1 VKKIAAIF
9 TSVVSAILGK
19 ARMKKLLIYSAKT
32 LNINLHE
39 HGLIQIGAYISH
51 VPEKNGEVFLIEHIL
66 PHLFKPG
73 AQLTF
78 FDVGSNVGHYAIG
91 LRKYFPDAR
100 IYAFEPVKGTYD
112 LMVNN
117 ASDFRIDTYNLG
129 LGDKQGMATI
139 FNKTH
144 NSNTELASLYRDVFD
159 MPDGSEDEITSS
171 QFAIDTI
178 DNFCNKTQV
187 KNIHFLK
194 VDVEGHELLV
204 LKGASEMLR
213 QKGVEVIQFEFNSH
227 NVYSRVYLRDFYL
240 LLNNFEIFRIIPHGL
255 ISLGAYNSVN
265 EIFLLQNFLAVRK
278 DICHLVD
285 KSHLHD

>member
-1 VKKIAAIF
+1 MKKIIAGFIRG
-9 TSVVSAILGK
+9 VSAIIGK

-39 HGLIQIGAYISH
+39 HGLIQMGAYISH
-51 VPEKNGEVFLIEHIL
+51 VPEKSGEVFLIENIL
-66 PHLFKPG
+66 PYLFEPG
-73 AQLTF
+73 LPLTF
-78 FDVGSNVGHYAIG
+78 FDVGSNIGNYAIR
-91 LRKYFPDAR
+91 LRRQFPNAR

-112 LMVNN
+112 LMINN
-117 ASDFRIDTYNLG
+117 ASDFRIDTYNVG
-129 LGDKQGMATI
+129 LGDKQGSATI
-139 FNKTH
+139 FNKT
-144 NSNTELASLYRDVFD
+144 NNTNTELASLYRDIFNVAD
-159 MPDGSEDEITSS
+159 ESEDEITSS

-178 DNFCNKTQV
+178 DNFCNKKQI

-194 VDVEGHELLV
+194 IDVEGHELLV

-213 QKGVEVIQFEFNSH
+213 HKKIEIIQFEFNLH

-240 LLNNFEIFRIIPHGL
+240 LLNDFEIFRIIPHGL

-278 DICHLVD
+278 DKCYLID

>member
-1 VKKIAAIF
+1 
-9 TSVVSAILGK
+9 
-19 ARMKKLLIYSAKT
+19 MKKLLIYSAKT

-112 LMVNN
+112 LMINN

-129 LGDKQGMATI
+129 LGDKQGIATI
-139 FNKTH
+139 FNET
-144 NSNTELASLYRDVFD
+144 NNTNTELASLYRDVFNVTD
-159 MPDGSEDEITSS
+159 EREDEITSH

-178 DNFCNKTQV
+178 DNFCSKKQI
-187 KNIHFLK
+187 KNINFLK
-194 VDVEGHELLV
+194 IDVEGHELLV
-204 LKGASEMLR
+204 LKGALKMLG
-213 QKGVEVIQFEFNSH
+213 QKAIDVIQFEFNMH

-240 LLNNFEIFRIIPHGL
+240 LLNDFEIFRIRQNGL

-278 DICHLVD
+278 DKCHLVD